1 MQIVTQS
8 SSTFHL
14 LKVPVKLGVYPS
26 TERPPLNGKKTE
38 T

>member
-1 MQIVTQS
+1 MQIVTQ
-8 SSTFHL
+8 STFHL